1 MITEYTIRDIN
12 RNDTLHKEKFVLAS
26 EAQELLEQFIVAA
39 VKAGA
44 SEEKLMGIISDD
56 KPKD

>member
-12 RNDTLHKEKFVLAS
+12 RNDTLHKEKFVLAR
-26 EAQELLEQFIVAA
+26 EAVELLEKFIAAA

-44 SEEKLMGIISDD
+44 SEDKLMEIISDV
-56 KPKD
+56 K

>member
-12 RNDTLHKEKFVLAS
+12 RNDTLHKEKLVLAS
-26 EAQELLEQFIVAA
+26 QVQELLEQFISAA

-44 SEEKLMGIISDD
+44 SEDKLMGIINDG
-56 KPKD
+56 K